1 MFYFFISCSAL
12 RFPNLPGKGTG
23 IPPFF
28 PFVLSAVIDM
38 SDPWRYP
45 EHRKVWILYTVSF
58 LSVDNLI
65 LIILNGICVH
75 KIDVLDSV
83 YSPYDRPTLIFEKHI
98 IFKAHFSSNFI
109 RVKSSKL
116 PSKNVKQFPNKFK
129 HRPPPPYALLLND
142 FAVYS
147 TTFAPSVR
155 YKV

>member
-1 MFYFFISCSAL
+1 MNSVYCF
-12 RFPNLPGKGTG
+12 
-23 IPPFF
+23 
-28 PFVLSAVIDM
+28 
-38 SDPWRYP
+38 
-45 EHRKVWILYTVSF
+45 F

-83 YSPYDRPTLIFEKHI
+83 YSAYDRPTLIFENHI
-98 IFKAHFSSNFI
+98 IFKVHFSSNFI

-116 PSKNVKQFPNKFK
+116 PSKKVKQFSDKFK
-129 HRPPPPYALLLND
+129 HRPPPYALLLND

-155 YKV
+155 YKVEFPCIKFSRDRKNLYGCTLLIVVGYTGAKKGSCFKFLGYQLI